1 MSSIVL
7 FYSRHSQHSRN
18 AIELIK
24 THSIPASLVCV
35 DSQTMRSI
43 IKNSKMYR
51 IRGVPTLFVSD
62 GSKLSIFE
70 GEKVYKW
77 LLSITRGE
85 EEPEQNPELSF
96 EEEGTPV
103 GEGEEEEETEINY
116 GPKTLKH
123 PTGVSTKDLAMQ
135 LQREAQAT
143 LGTKYE

>member
-1 MSSIVL
+1 MVL

-18 AIELIK
+18 AIELIR
-24 THSIPASLVCV
+24 THKIPASLVCV

-77 LLSITRGE
+77 LLSITKGE

-103 GEGEEEEETEINY
+103 GEQDEQEDETTVNY

-123 PTGVSTKDLAMQ
+123 PDGISTKDLAMK
-135 LQREAQAT
+135 LQREAQAA
-143 LGTKYE
+143 LGMKFD